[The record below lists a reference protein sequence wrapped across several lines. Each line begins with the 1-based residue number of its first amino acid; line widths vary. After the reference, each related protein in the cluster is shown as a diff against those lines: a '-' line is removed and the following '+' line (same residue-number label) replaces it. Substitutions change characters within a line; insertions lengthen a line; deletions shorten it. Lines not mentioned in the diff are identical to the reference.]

1 MRVRKKKKTGSGQS
15 WTFIIRQS
23 EQQKE
28 NVLQVIWG
36 SHVRYRDASAFLMSK
51 ASASFSLFFPRTVDS
66 FPPSLILFLV
76 SCFFPLSLVSHF
88 LSVAAAKKKKKKPL
102 PHIFAFIW
110 RGDGGWGGPKALF
123 QVESKSFDMLQY
135 QFHAQFIYSLGTLIV
150 NYFQIRCIFFCHII
164 LLECWYPSSAK
175 FRDLKLQAL

>member
-110 RGDGGWGGPKALF
+110 RGDGGVPRLSSKLKASLLICCSINF
-123 QVESKSFDMLQY
+123 MPNSF
-135 QFHAQFIYSLGTLIV
+135 I
-150 NYFQIRCIFFCHII
+150 
-164 LLECWYPSSAK
+164 PSV
-175 FRDLKLQAL
+175 L

>member
-1 MRVRKKKKTGSGQS
+1 MRVRKKKKNWVWSELNIHHQTEWATERKCPTSHLRQPCPIQRCICVFNEQGIGVLLSLFPTHS
-15 WTFIIRQS
+15 RFIS
-23 EQQKE
+23 S
-28 NVLQVIWG
+28 LTD
-36 SHVRYRDASAFLMSK
+36 SLSCF
-51 ASASFSLFFPRTVDS
+51 LFFPS
-66 FPPSLILFLV
+66 FT
-76 SCFFPLSLVSHF
+76 CFPLPVCSS
-88 LSVAAAKKKKKKPL
+88 SKKKKKKATASYL
-102 PHIFAFIW
+102 CVYLK
-110 RGDGGWGGPKALF
+110 GGWGGPKALF